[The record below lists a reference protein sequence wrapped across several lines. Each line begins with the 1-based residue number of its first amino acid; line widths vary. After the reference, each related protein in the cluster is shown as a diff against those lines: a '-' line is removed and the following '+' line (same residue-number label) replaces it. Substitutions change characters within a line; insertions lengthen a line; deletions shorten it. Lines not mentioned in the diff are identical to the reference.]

1 MRASDDALSSTGIK
15 DWCHILSVMTTEPSN
30 KPKFSGSPGVRIA
43 AVLLVLVPTLGSVIL
58 RHVMRGWSDTAHQF
72 LSVAVLAPVG
82 VIGAIALIRSWL
94 FPHKTVAIAG
104 PRRDL
109 LAWSMLNARWR
120 QSLTTA
126 LLAIIAALALLL
138 WIASLVLRGLYPAFD
153 RWIQR
158 DGSTLGLLF
167 ITAIATGTT
176 FLGAALAGRRLVR
189 FTTGRMPMGTAKRPR

>member
-1 MRASDDALSSTGIK
+1 LSSTGIK
-15 DWCHILSVMTTEPSN
+15 DWCHILPVMTEPSDR
-30 KPKFSGSPGVRIA
+30 PKSGGSPGLRIA
-43 AVLLVLVPTLGSVIL
+43 AVLMVLAPIPGSVIL
-58 RHVMRGWSDTAHQF
+58 HHIMRGWSDTAYLF
-72 LSVAVLAPVG
+72 LSAAVIAPLG
-82 VIGAIALIRSWL
+82 IICGIALLRSWL
-94 FPHKTVAIAG
+94 FPRKAVITIR

-120 QSLTTA
+120 QSLTTV

-153 RWIQR
+153 HWVQR